1 MTRFLTAQE
10 AAKLIGVSASAV
22 TRLANT
28 DMLRYE
34 TIGTRRIFSVQD
46 VNDYLANA
54 NLRIAPQDHERRS
67 KTASKFIALSFFSG
81 AGGLD
86 LGMERA
92 GFSPILYCENNRE
105 CRMTIDA
112 NRPDA
117 ALLGDITRASASD
130 VRRMAQLDNDQDIDV
145 MFGGPPCQAFSTAG
159 ARRAFNDARGNVF
172 LKFLDLATELRPRYL
187 VIENVRGLLS
197 TAYPTHPQGTPVRGG
212 AMRIILDR
220 LDRMG
225 YSTSFNLYNAANFG
239 APQIRERVVIIA
251 KREGERCAWLTPTHS
266 DDSQWHLPPWVTFA
280 DAVGDIEDK
289 PQHHTE
295 FPPKRLKYFRML
307 QEGQHWN
314 SLPKDLQRDA
324 LGKAYDL
331 GGGKTGFY
339 RRIAFNRPCPTL
351 VTSPTMPATDLCHPT
366 ENRPLSVEEYK
377 RVQGFPDDWWI
388 AGSISDQ
395 YRQIGNAVPVMLG
408 AAIGQAIRDD
418 MNGAQA
424 SNQWIN
430 FPYSRYSHTSDR
442 TWDFA

>member
-130 VRRMAQLDNDQDIDV
+130 VRRMAKLDNDQDIDV
-145 MFGGPPCQAFSTAG
+145 MFGGPPCQAFFHG
-159 ARRAFNDARGNVF
+159 
-172 LKFLDLATELRPRYL
+172 
-187 VIENVRGLLS
+187 
-197 TAYPTHPQGTPVRGG
+197 
-212 AMRIILDR
+212 
-220 LDRMG
+220 
-225 YSTSFNLYNAANFG
+225 
-239 APQIRERVVIIA
+239 
-251 KREGERCAWLTPTHS
+251 RCQT
-266 DDSQWHLPPWVTFA
+266 
-280 DAVGDIEDK
+280 
-289 PQHHTE
+289 
-295 FPPKRLKYFRML
+295 
-307 QEGQHWN
+307 
-314 SLPKDLQRDA
+314 
-324 LGKAYDL
+324 
-331 GGGKTGFY
+331 
-339 RRIAFNRPCPTL
+339 C
-351 VTSPTMPATDLCHPT
+351 
-366 ENRPLSVEEYK
+366 
-377 RVQGFPDDWWI
+377 VQ
-388 AGSISDQ
+388 
-395 YRQIGNAVPVMLG
+395 
-408 AAIGQAIRDD
+408 
-418 MNGAQA
+418 
-424 SNQWIN
+424 
-430 FPYSRYSHTSDR
+430 
-442 TWDFA
+442 